1 MRLDREYIENWDIG
15 MDLKILLKTVMV
27 VIRKDGSV

>member
-1 MRLDREYIENWDIG
+1 MRLDREYISNWNIG
-15 MDLKILLKTVMV
+15 LDMKILLKTVMV